1 MALNHDD
8 TGSLGVG
15 IGAITITGDSYLV
28 EEFTP
33 DEPSNTVPIL
43 DQDGNAT
50 GSFGTSGLKTA
61 TATLQK
67 PSTESTTLAKGAETS
82 SYEGETWIV
91 TSVNKPKKL
100 AEQHKYSVTLV
111 KKYN

>member
-15 IGAITITGDSYLV
+15 LSTITITGDSYIV

-33 DEPSNTVPIL
+33 DEPSNVVPIL
-43 DQDGNAT
+43 DADGNAT
-50 GSFGTSGLKTA
+50 GSFSTSGLMTA
-61 TATLQK
+61 TAVLQK
-67 PSTESTTLAKGAETS
+67 PATETTPVVNGAES
-82 SYEGETWIV
+82 SAYEGETWIV
-91 TSVNKPKKL
+91 DSVNLPKKT
-100 AEQHKYSVTLV
+100 AEQHKYQVSLV

>member
-1 MALNHDD
+1 MALQHDD

-15 IGAITITGDSYLV
+15 LGAITITGDSYIV

-33 DEPSNTVPIL
+33 DEPTNTTPIL
-43 DQDGNAT
+43 DVDGNAT
-50 GSFGTSGLKTA
+50 GSFGTTGLKTA
-61 TATLQK
+61 TAVLQK
-67 PSTESTTLAKGAETS
+67 PSTETTALAKGAETS

-91 TSVNKPKKL
+91 QDVNLPKKT
-100 AEQHKYSVTLV
+100 AEQHKYQVSLV